1 MKFLRLVGD
10 KLRALVSL
18 ILPVFRKAKGAAA
31 GGLPAG
37 VRMFLHVMLVAAILV
52 GLALANNHWQ
62 WLKDNLQKAPGELI
76 REWLFLPLL
85 FLGIYALWWLS
96 HWLWVLLFW
105 EEDSDYYPDID
116 AAWQEAQAALRKA
129 NLSLTDLPLFL
140 ILGRPEGAETAV
152 FAAAKLD
159 LVVKQTPTA
168 PSDPKAE
175 DKPLH
180 LYATREAIYLTCADS
195 SQIGLLARYLA
206 GKLPDTGMS
215 GMNVGGGDADGEDF
229 DITGTLIPEAQG
241 TIIPSRRAVGD
252 LAEVIKQAEREG
264 RGQGQYNKVDKRE
277 LRRVLRRD
285 NPKASPMQNTALT
298 TDKSARLRYLCRLLA
313 RARNPFCPVNGVL
326 VLIPYAATDSTQDA
340 TYAGT
345 ALAEDL
351 KVTGATLKVDCPHI
365 ALVCDME
372 TATGFAEFIQRFNE
386 KERRSRIGQKCSPM
400 PDLRATTRTAAGAD
414 SPAARM
420 LTSLA
425 DWICSSVVPMWVYN
439 KFQIEKK
446 DTDDRTALVKTN
458 SRLFL
463 LEDELKERSKLLG
476 EILRRG
482 FADRAA
488 SGKLLLVGCYLA
500 GTGSESPDQE
510 QAFVRAVLERLP
522 EHQNLVYWNPA
533 TRAEEDTIQHRLTVG
548 WITLGVLLLGMAGFT
563 FYIWK
568 LYSDSSG

>member
-1 MKFLRLVGD
+1 MKVLHWVGD

-18 ILPVFRKAKGAAA
+18 ILPVFRKAKGAAT
-31 GGLPAG
+31 GGLSPG
-37 VRMFLHVMLVAAILV
+37 VRRFLHVLLLAGILVA
-52 GLALANNHWQ
+52 LALLNYHWT
-62 WLKDNLQKAPGELI
+62 WLKDHLSSRAPSVLI
-76 REWLFLPLL
+76 KDYLFLPLL
-85 FLGIYALWWLS
+85 AFGIYALWWLS

-105 EEDSDYYPDID
+105 EDDSERFPDID
-116 AAWQEAQAALRKA
+116 AAWEEAQAALRKA

-140 ILGRPEGAETAV
+140 IVGRPEGDEKAL
-152 FAAAKLD
+152 FAGAKLD
-159 LVVKQTPTA
+159 LMVKQTPAA

-180 LYATREAIYLTCADS
+180 LYATREAIYLSCADS
-195 SQIGLLARYLA
+195 SQSGLLARYLA
-206 GKLPDTGMS
+206 GKMPDSGMS
-215 GMNVGGGDADGEDF
+215 GMNVGDTESEDF

-252 LAEVIKQAEREG
+252 IAEVIKQAEREG

-285 NPKASPMQNTALT
+285 NPKGTPMQNTALLA
-298 TDKSARLRYLCRLLA
+298 DKTARLRYLCRLLV
-313 RARNPFCPVNGVL
+313 RARHPFCPVNGVL

-345 ALAEDL
+345 ALGEDM

-400 PDLRATTRTAAGAD
+400 PDLRANLRGSVSGET
-414 SPAARM
+414 PATKM

-439 KFQIEKK
+439 KFQVEKK
-446 DTDDRTALVKTN
+446 DTDDRAGLVRIN

-476 EILRRG
+476 DILRRG

-488 SGKLLLVGCYLA
+488 SGNLLLVGCYLA
-500 GTGSESPDQE
+500 GTGSENPEQE

-522 EHQNLVYWNPA
+522 EHQNLVYWNAA
-533 TRAEEDTIQHRLTVG
+533 TRAEETTYQRWLTIG
-548 WITLGVLLLGMAGFT
+548 WSVLAVLILAILGLGGYVISLM
-563 FYIWK
+563 
-568 LYSDSSG
+568 SDSGG